1 LNGGAPAS
9 SRSALLWLV
18 AGAVLGIAVAAA
30 SLVHGGAA
38 KPIAAPAAADASDAV
53 ARVNGEPITRDSMA
67 RFANAIA
74 RSRGRLE
81 LDDDERR
88 RVLARLVDEELL
100 FQRGLALGMDRSE
113 PSARRAIVSAMMDSL
128 TADNTREPTRED
140 LEQLLRDDPGD
151 FVRPGRV
158 TIEAARL
165 PLDAPPERVA
175 EAVRRARAGESLV
188 PIGAELG
195 APIDPPLP
203 AGPTEIDAL
212 RDRVGGLVVQ
222 AIANLAPGETS
233 DAIRAMDGYWVV
245 HLVAREPDT
254 APPLDEVYEPVR
266 QLWIQRDHEKGLA
279 DAMQTLRDAADVE
292 ILDPSLRPSN

>member
-1 LNGGAPAS
+1 MNGGAPAS

-38 KPIAAPAAADASDAV
+38 KPIAARAAADASDAV

-74 RSRGRLE
+74 HSRGRLE

-128 TADNTREPTRED
+128 TADNTREPTREE

-151 FVRPGRV
+151 FVRPRSLRGP
-158 TIEAARL
+158 AARSRR
-165 PLDAPPERVA
+165 D
-175 EAVRRARAGESLV
+175 RRAAAAR
-188 PIGAELG
+188 
-195 APIDPPLP
+195 
-203 AGPTEIDAL
+203 AL
-212 RDRVGGLVVQ
+212 R
-222 AIANLAPGETS
+222 ASA
-233 DAIRAMDGYWVV
+233 RACC
-245 HLVAREPDT
+245 R
-254 APPLDEVYEPVR
+254 R
-266 QLWIQRDHEKGLA
+266 
-279 DAMQTLRDAADVE
+279 
-292 ILDPSLRPSN
+292 